1 MSGHDVRMDRKTKS
15 LGSGG
20 EQAVPNY
27 LLVLSIARFLFH
39 GNKTKVHVLLFDEA
53 FYGIDAGRRDQL
65 LGFAGDLG
73 LQLFVASPDQDGV
86 KKEIKYSTTL
96 LVVKDRNYD
105 VHLYPFQWENDPGK
119 QMDLLEEPRSE
130 EAPRFGVELGR

>member
-1 MSGHDVRMDRKTKS
+1 MDRKTKS

-39 GNKTKVHVLLFDEA
+39 GNRVKVHPLLFDEA

-73 LQLFVASPDQDGV
+73 LQLFVASPVQDGV
-86 KKEIKYSTTL
+86 RREIRNSTTL
-96 LVVKDRNYD
+96 LVVKDRDYD
-105 VHLYPFQWENDPGK
+105 VHLYSFQWENHPEK
-119 QMDLLEEPRSE
+119 QLDLLEAAKPPA
-130 EAPRFGVELGR
+130 EARFGAELGA